1 MCPLLAESLSQSPN
15 VASLLM
21 TSSIPP
27 NYRAGSG
34 ARSRRRSLVSLIIL
48 GDLPITDRKI
58 HEGFATYKSNTGV
71 PHPLSGSTQLSK
83 RATGSD
89 PLTDDNAH
97 LWFGT
102 ISVGTPP
109 VNFTGITFLHDDSKP
124 LTDPRHDTVDFD
136 TGSSDL
142 FLPSPSCDSNC
153 SGHKQYNPGA
163 SSTAQNLSKPFSLA
177 FGDGATVDGDQFT
190 DVVSIAGL
198 TV

>member
-15 VASLLM
+15 VAALIMASLIL
-21 TSSIPP
+21 PK
-27 NYRAGSG
+27 YRAGSG
-34 ARSRRRSLVSLIIL
+34 ARSCRRSLVLLIAL
-48 GDLPITDRKI
+48 DDLLFADSKI
-58 HEGFATYKSNTGV
+58 QEGFATYKGNTGV
-71 PHPLSGSTQLSK
+71 PHPLSGSTQLSG

-89 PLTDDNAH
+89 RLTDDNAQ

-109 VNFTGITFLHDDSKP
+109 VSFTGITFLHDGSKP
-124 LTDPRHDTVDFD
+124 LTYPRHDTVDFD

-142 FLPSPSCDSNC
+142 FLPSPGCKKSC
-153 SGHKQYNPGA
+153 SGHKRYNPGA
-163 SSTAQNLSKPFSLA
+163 SSTAQNLCKPFSLA
-177 FGDGATVDGDQFT
+177 FGDGSTVDGDQFT

>member
-1 MCPLLAESLSQSPN
+1 MATLL
-15 VASLLM
+15 VA
-21 TSSIPP
+21 TFIRP

-34 ARSRRRSLVSLIIL
+34 ARSRTRSLVFADRL
-48 GDLPITDRKI
+48 GDLLMTDRKI
-58 HEGFATYKSNTGV
+58 QEGFATYERNTGV
-71 PHPLSGSTQLSK
+71 PHPLSGSIQLS
-83 RATGSD
+83 RRDSGGD
-89 PLTDDNAH
+89 PLTGDNAQ

-109 VNFTGITFLHDDSKP
+109 VSFTGITFLYDDMKP

-142 FLPSPSCDSNC
+142 FLPSPSCDSTC
-153 SGHKQYNPGA
+153 SGHTLYDSNA
-163 SSTAQNLSKPFSLA
+163 SSTANDISKTFTLA
-177 FGDGATVDGDQFT
+177 FGDGSSVDGDQFT

>member
-1 MCPLLAESLSQSPN
+1 M
-15 VASLLM
+15 ASL
-21 TSSIPP
+21 IPP

-34 ARSRRRSLVSLIIL
+34 ARSRRRSLVSLIAL

-58 HEGFATYKSNTGV
+58 REGFATYKTNTGV
-71 PHPLSGSTQLSK
+71 PHPLSRGILSRGIQLSG
-83 RATGSD
+83 RASGGD
-89 PLTDDNAH
+89 PLTDDRAQ

-109 VNFTGITFLHDDSKP
+109 VSFTGITFLYDDSKP
-124 LTDPRHDTVDFD
+124 LTGPRHDTVDFD

-142 FLPSPSCDSNC
+142 FLPSPSCNSNC
-153 SGHKQYNPGA
+153 TGHKLYNPNA
-163 SSTAQNLSKPFSLA
+163 SSTAHDLSKPFSLA
-177 FGDGATVDGDQFT
+177 FGDGSTVEGEQFT